1 MIKIQSLSLVICFLQ
16 QGHTSKA
23 PQRMSPTGDQVS
35 VYLSLRGTFLIQA
48 PTGPNMNDS
57 ARSPQNRLGDCG
69 PLDQSVFLQLTEK
82 QTWPLDCAELEST
95 AWQKLS
101 VFKWIREMMA
111 YKEKWWSAYKIKC
124 QSTLATWKGQALEV
138 NIQKREKWKSF
149 NYSFMKWTRFT

>member
-1 MIKIQSLSLVICFLQ
+1 MLS
-16 QGHTSKA
+16 S
-23 PQRMSPTGDQVS
+23 TGPYFKSTPKDVTNWGPS
-35 VYLSLRGTFLIQA
+35 VCISESEGDILIQA

-111 YKEKWWSAYKIKC
+111 YKEKWWGAYKIKC

-138 NIQKREKWKSF
+138 NIQKRGKWKSCF